1 MHLQSCA
8 RNVGWNYF
16 VPAILFNKEVMVM
29 DSLKNMNAA
38 MQYIEDNL
46 THEIDFK
53 EVAKIA
59 YCSEYHFKRM
69 FSFLAGISLSEY
81 IRCRRLTLA
90 AFELKN
96 SGAKVID
103 VAIKYGYNSPD
114 SFSRAFQNLHG
125 ITPSEARNSN
135 HSLKA
140 YSPMTFQLSIQ
151 GGHEMNY
158 RIEEKE
164 PFQIIG
170 ITKRVPIVFN
180 GVNEEIASM
189 WKSLN
194 PEAIQTLK
202 SLSNMEPTGIISAST
217 NFSEGRMEE
226 KGELDHYI
234 GVATTKDCPEQFA
247 QLEVAAST
255 WAVFEAVG
263 PFPDTLQNVWG
274 RIYSEWFPSSN
285 YELAEGPEILWN
297 EQKDTSSPNFKSE
310 IWIPVLKK

>member
-1 MHLQSCA
+1 
-8 RNVGWNYF
+8 
-16 VPAILFNKEVMVM
+16 
-29 DSLKNMNAA
+29 MNAA
-38 MQYIEDNL
+38 MQYIENTL
-46 THEIDFK
+46 TDEIDFK

-90 AFELKN
+90 AFELKD
-96 SGAKVID
+96 SDAKVID

-114 SFSRAFQNLHG
+114 SFARAFQNLHG
-125 ITPSEARNSN
+125 ITPSEARNSSR
-135 HSLKA
+135 SLKA

-151 GGHEMNY
+151 GGNEMNY

-194 PEAIQTLK
+194 PDSIQTLK
-202 SLSNMEPTGIISAST
+202 SLSNMEPNGIISAST

-234 GVATTKDCPEQFA
+234 GVASTKDCPAQFA

-255 WAVFEAVG
+255 WAIFEAVG
-263 PFPDTLQNVWG
+263 PFPETLQNVWG

-285 YELAEGPEILWN
+285 YELAKGPEILWN
-297 EQKDTSSPNFKSE
+297 EQKDVSSPNFKSE

>member
-1 MHLQSCA
+1 
-8 RNVGWNYF
+8 
-16 VPAILFNKEVMVM
+16 M
-29 DSLKNMNAA
+29 DLLKNMNAA
-38 MQYIEDNL
+38 MRYIEDNL

-59 YCSEYHFKRM
+59 FCSEYHFKRM

-90 AFELKN
+90 AFELKDSN
-96 SGAKVID
+96 AKVID

-114 SFSRAFQNLHG
+114 SFTRAFQNLHG
-125 ITPSEARNSN
+125 ITPSEARSTIR
-135 HSLKA
+135 SLKA

-151 GGHEMNY
+151 GGSEMNY
-158 RIEEKE
+158 RIEEKDS
-164 PFQIIG
+164 FRIIG

-189 WKSLN
+189 WKSLT
-194 PEAIQTLK
+194 PQSIQTLK
-202 SLSNMEPTGIISAST
+202 MLSNVNPNGIISAST

-255 WAVFEAVG
+255 WAIFEAVG
-263 PFPDTLQNVWG
+263 PFPDALQNVWG

-297 EQKDTSSPNFKSE
+297 EQKDVTSPNFKSE

>member
-1 MHLQSCA
+1 
-8 RNVGWNYF
+8 
-16 VPAILFNKEVMVM
+16 M

-38 MQYIEDNL
+38 MQYIENNL
-46 THEIDFK
+46 TNEIDFK

-59 YCSEYHFKRM
+59 FCSEYHFKRM
-69 FSFLAGISLSEY
+69 FSFLAGIPLSEY

-90 AFELKN
+90 AFELKDSN
-96 SGAKVID
+96 AKVID

-114 SFSRAFQNLHG
+114 SFTRAFQNLHG
-125 ITPSEARNSN
+125 ITPSEARSTIR
-135 HSLKA
+135 SLKA

-151 GGHEMNY
+151 GGNEMNY
-158 RIEEKE
+158 RIKEKE
-164 PFQIIG
+164 PFRIIG
-170 ITKRVPIVFN
+170 IQKRVPIVFN

-194 PEAIQTLK
+194 PESIQMLK
-202 SLSNMEPTGIISAST
+202 SLSNMKPNGIISAST

-234 GVATTKDCPEQFA
+234 GVASTKDCPEQFA
-247 QLEVAAST
+247 QLEVTAST

-263 PFPDTLQNVWG
+263 PFPETLQNVWG

>member
-1 MHLQSCA
+1 
-8 RNVGWNYF
+8 
-16 VPAILFNKEVMVM
+16 M

-59 YCSEYHFKRM
+59 FCSEYHFKRM

-90 AFELKN
+90 AFELKDSN
-96 SGAKVID
+96 AKVID

-114 SFSRAFQNLHG
+114 SFTRAFQNLHG
-125 ITPSEARNSN
+125 ITPSEARSTSR
-135 HSLKA
+135 SLKA

-151 GGHEMNY
+151 GGNEMNY
-158 RIEEKE
+158 RIEEKG

-170 ITKRVPIVFN
+170 IQKRVPIVFN

-189 WKSLN
+189 WKSLT
-194 PEAIQTLK
+194 PQSIQTLK
-202 SLSNMEPTGIISAST
+202 MLSNVNPNGIISAST

-234 GVATTKDCPEQFA
+234 GVATTKDCPKQFK

-255 WAVFEAVG
+255 WAIFKAVG
-263 PFPDTLQNVWG
+263 PFPDALQNVWG